1 MRGRAQS
8 GFTLVELLVVIAI
21 IGILIAMLLPAIQA
35 ARESARRANCA
46 SNLRQIATA
55 IQTYAD
61 RNSEQIPPYGVV
73 GNSSTGGDWA
83 HSWFAFLMPLME
95 SQNTLY
101 QLDIHTAPHAGTNGQ
116 VNANYRTDV
125 TLCPTRGYR
134 TNGWGGYDSQTMDY
148 VSVSMIELPSDYSSA
163 SNLRLTAW
171 NSSYCFP
178 KSGELAGPIVS
189 PASAPVNNHVRSR
202 KTLGTVTDGLTYT
215 AFVGEKHITPD
226 RAGIRYY
233 DYPVPG
239 STHYDYRG
247 GMRCL
252 GGAVEG
258 LAQRPD
264 TPAMPF
270 ADTEIYLTHNPEVVG
285 GYYFGSWHPG
295 ICQFVFGD
303 TRVVA
308 VKNHTDKATLVRM
321 GATGDGE
328 PYSLP

>member
-1 MRGRAQS
+1 MHGRARS

-61 RNSEQIPPYGVV
+61 RNSEQIPPFGV
-73 GNSSTGGDWA
+73 TGGYSDGSQWS
-83 HSWFAFLMPLME
+83 HSWFTFLMPVME
-95 SQNTLY
+95 HQNTFSMY
-101 QLDIHTAPHAGTNGQ
+101 DFNKRPEDAPNGV
-116 VNANYRTDV
+116 VNGEFRSDV
-125 TLCPTRGYR
+125 AFCPTRGFR
-134 TNGWGGYDSQTMDY
+134 TNAWGGFSSQSMDY
-148 VSVSMIELPSDYSSA
+148 AAVSMIELPTNYSSS
-163 SNLRLTAW
+163 SNMRPNAW
-171 NSSYCFP
+171 KSDVCFP
-178 KSGELAGPIVS
+178 KSGELAGPFVS
-189 PASAPVNNHVRSR
+189 PAAAPSNGQVRSR

-215 AFVGEKHITPD
+215 AFVGEKHVTPT
-226 RAGIRYY
+226 RIGSRYY
-233 DYPVPG
+233 DYPPPG
-239 STHYDYRG
+239 ATHHDYRG
-247 GMRCL
+247 NMRCL

-264 TPAMPF
+264 TPAMNMG
-270 ADTEIYLTHNPEVVG
+270 ENQLSGPETVS

-308 VKNHTDKATLVRM
+308 VKNHTDKTTLVRM
-321 GATGDGE
+321 GATNDGQT
-328 PYSLP
+328 YNLP